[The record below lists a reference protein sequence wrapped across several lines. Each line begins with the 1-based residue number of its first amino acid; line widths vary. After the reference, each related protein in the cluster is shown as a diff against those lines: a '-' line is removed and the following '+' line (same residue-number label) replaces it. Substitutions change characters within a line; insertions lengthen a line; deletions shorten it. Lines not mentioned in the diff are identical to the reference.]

1 MEDQEAEEVVGY
13 CGFLMLRG
21 LESEREGPIRAYLSF
36 STQKRE

>member
-1 MEDQEAEEVVGY
+1 MDDREAEEAVGY

-21 LESEREGPIRAYLSF
+21 LESEREGPIRPYLSF